1 MKKFGAWLLLASC
14 LAAGAAIATTMT
26 TIERNATFSE
36 LCAARDLEAL
46 ALLEQQ
52 EEAEGVAQDSLSDAL
67 YAIVQAR
74 IVCEQGRVAEALAIY
89 DGIGSKATQSAE
101 RR

>member
-1 MKKFGAWLLLASC
+1 MKTFGAWLIAATC
-14 LAAGAAIATTMT
+14 LATGAAVATTMT
-26 TIERNATFSE
+26 TIERNASLSE

-52 EEAEGVAQDSLSDAL
+52 EETEGLANDAL
-67 YAIVQAR
+67 ADALFIIVQAR
-74 IVCEQGRVAEALAIY
+74 TVCEQGRVAEALAIY
-89 DGIGSKATQSAE
+89 DSVGAATAQSAQ